1 MNKEQ
6 HTLNKYPNIYNNNL
20 LYNDDEY
27 NDEEYVTNCYVE
39 SDTDNEQQIKNYSFL
54 KTKEIIMSEK
64 QLEYDGYSTE

>member
-27 NDEEYVTNCYVE
+27 NDEEHVINCYVE
-39 SDTDNEQQIKNYSFL
+39 SDTDNEQQIKKYSFL